1 MGKDYLADLQKW
13 VAQKKGLN
21 SSSANTARVVFL
33 AIRDDVKS
41 AIDAGYSL
49 TTIWEHMHETGRVST
64 TYETFRR
71 HVKRYIN
78 VQKPSAYVADNASVQ
93 TAGVKKESQKAGAS
107 QKKTVVP
114 ERMPVERNVPAPSGS
129 QLPAFHFNPGK
140 KRNN

>member
-1 MGKDYLADLQKW
+1 MGKDYLADLQEW

-71 HVKRYIN
+71 HVKRYIRE
-78 VQKPSAYVADNASVQ
+78 QKPAAPVIKQAQAATKN
-93 TAGVKKESQKAGAS
+93 ERQKTGEPQS
-107 QKKTVVP
+107 KTVIP
-114 ERMPVERNVPAPSGS
+114 EKTTVQRDTPPPTGS
-129 QLPAFHFNPGK
+129 QLPAFHFKPPTKGTK
-140 KRNN
+140 